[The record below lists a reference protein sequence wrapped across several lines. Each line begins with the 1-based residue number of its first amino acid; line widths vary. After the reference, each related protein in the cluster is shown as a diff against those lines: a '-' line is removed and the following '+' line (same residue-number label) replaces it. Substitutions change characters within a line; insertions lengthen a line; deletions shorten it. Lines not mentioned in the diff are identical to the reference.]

1 MTTFIVR
8 CLEYWVER
16 LGVDGFRFDLASV
29 FARDARGEVIADPPL
44 PWAIEVLADPRSG
57 RR

>member
-1 MTTFIVR
+1 MTAFIVR

-29 FARDARGEVIADPPL
+29 FARDARGEVMADPPL
-44 PWAIEVLADPRSG
+44 PWAIESSRDPR
-57 RR
+57 RAYR